1 MAENIN
7 TATAR
12 AELPPRREPYWAAP
26 IDRGRSL
33 GYRKIDKDR
42 GTWIARARDPET
54 GKQQYYALK
63 QVPDGDFYAARAA
76 AVSWFKSLD
85 QGVTHKGPFTVADAA
100 REYVEE
106 LRRGGRSDPADD
118 AEWRFRRCEIYGM
131 DTEAEESD
139 EARAKLAKLRI
150 GRIEVTRLRAPTL
163 KAWRDALSIS
173 PSAQN
178 RMMAVLRAALNLAV
192 QNNRVPASA
201 EQAWRAVKQHRN
213 ADGRREVFLDLAQ
226 RRALLEAAQ
235 GGARDLVE
243 AALLLGARPG
253 ELVTATRAAFDSR
266 TKLLKLSG
274 KTGPRD
280 VPLTGAALAL
290 FERLAKS
297 KLPAALLFTRADGE
311 PWTRIEWS
319 RAIRAAADAAVV
331 KDERGKTHKLPAG
344 VVLYTL
350 RHTAITEMLMGGMST
365 LSVAKLTGTSL
376 GMIESHYGKF
386 VQETVREQLEKV
398 QML

>member
-12 AELPPRREPYWAAP
+12 AALPPRREPYWAAP
-26 IDRGRSL
+26 VERGRSV

-54 GKQQYYALK
+54 GKQQYHALK

-76 AVSWFKSLD
+76 AVAWFKSLD

-106 LRRGGRSDPADD
+106 LRRGGRSEAADD

-131 DTEAEESD
+131 DTDAEESG
-139 EARAKLAKLRI
+139 EPRAKLAKLRV
-150 GRIEVTRLRAPTL
+150 GRIEVTRLRSPTL
-163 KAWRDALSIS
+163 KAWRDALSVG

-192 QNNRVPASA
+192 TNNRVPASA
-201 EQAWRAVKQHRN
+201 AQAWHSVKQHAK

-226 RRALLEAAQ
+226 RRALLGAAQ
-235 GGARDLVE
+235 GNVKDLIS
-243 AALLLGARPG
+243 AALLIGARPG
-253 ELVTATRAAFDSR
+253 ELVAVTRAAFDHR
-266 TKLLKLSG
+266 TKLVRLSG

-280 VPLTGAALAL
+280 VPLAGAALSL

-297 KLPAALLFTRADGE
+297 KLPAALLFTRDDGE

-331 KDERGKTHKLPAG
+331 KDERGKSQKLPPG
-344 VVLYTL
+344 VVLYSL
-350 RHTAITEMLMGGMST
+350 RHAAITEMLLGGMST

-376 GMIESHYGKF
+376 AMIEQSYGKY
-386 VQETVREQLEKV
+386 VQDTVREQLEKV